1 MEKLTRPLLF
11 IGMPLAIWHSYLVG
25 DAAGF
30 MNPEFARIFFW
41 HFPFPIMATGLVSA
55 GLWFSWKY
63 LKTRDQVWD
72 IRSQSAHEYAMLF
85 ILLTLASGVFFS
97 KVQWGAWW
105 QNDPRQVSFLLVST
119 VYIAYFVLRSA
130 FPDPDKRAQNAAG
143 YALAAFLPFLFLT
156 FVFPRLPQ
164 VESFHPSETIMKGR
178 LKGGYALVTIELQI
192 LVWILTAWVYKLRV
206 RSLLVTQK
214 SENYYGSLESPRR
227 SDVNAPVV
235 RRLSDAPSDGESN

>member
-1 MEKLTRPLLF
+1 
-11 IGMPLAIWHSYLVG
+11 MPLAIWHSYLVG

-30 MNPEFARIFFW
+30 QWPAFARIFFW
-41 HFPFPIMATGLVSA
+41 HFPDPMMATGLVA
-55 GLWFSWKY
+55 LGVWFSYKY
-63 LKTRDQVWD
+63 LQTRDQAWD
-72 IRSQSAHEYAMLF
+72 IRSQAAHEFGMLF
-85 ILLTLASGVFFS
+85 ILLTLISGIFFS

-130 FPDPDKRAQNAAG
+130 FPDPDKRAQNSAG

-164 VESFHPSETIMKGR
+164 VESFHPNETIMRGN
-178 LKGGYALVTIELQI
+178 LKGGYAMVTVELLT
-192 LVWILTAWVYKLRV
+192 LVWILTSWIYSLRV
-206 RSLLVTQK
+206 RSLLVLHK
-214 SENYYGSLESPRR
+214 SENHHGNLESPRR

-235 RRLSDAPSDGESN
+235 RRLPDAPSNGESS

>member
-30 MNPEFARIFFW
+30 MNPEFSRIFFW

-85 ILLTLASGVFFS
+85 ILLTLAS
-97 KVQWGAWW
+97 A
-105 QNDPRQVSFLLVST
+105 
-119 VYIAYFVLRSA
+119 
-130 FPDPDKRAQNAAG
+130 KRDRTRHNQERK
-143 YALAAFLPFLFLT
+143 P
-156 FVFPRLPQ
+156 
-164 VESFHPSETIMKGR
+164 
-178 LKGGYALVTIELQI
+178 
-192 LVWILTAWVYKLRV
+192 
-206 RSLLVTQK
+206 
-214 SENYYGSLESPRR
+214 
-227 SDVNAPVV
+227 
-235 RRLSDAPSDGESN
+235 